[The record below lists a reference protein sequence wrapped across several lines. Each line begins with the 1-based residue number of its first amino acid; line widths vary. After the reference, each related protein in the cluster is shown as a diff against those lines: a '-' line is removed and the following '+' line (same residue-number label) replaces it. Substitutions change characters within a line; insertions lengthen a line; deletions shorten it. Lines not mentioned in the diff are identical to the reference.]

1 MSRLTLLL
9 VVLLVSFVL
18 LPDFAA
24 AAKKR
29 SKGGDASRYADCDSC
44 VAAGYGWSWE
54 EEECGT
60 YVNTDCSSPGHAG
73 QQEEHSSSTYDS
85 SISTDEDKDDDDD
98 FPSPPSHSRHSSHRS
113 ASDSD
118 DDEILADDEDEYGRA
133 TKTFS
138 WADTDA
144 TTHIWHMIHRGDYE
158 GLSRLLEQ
166 DEDVVRYRS
175 RDGRGALWWAYEFGH
190 DDMVDLLVAHGADQE
205 EKDAGGKRPLEMRQ
219 IHADL

>member
-1 MSRLTLLL
+1 MVLLVL
-9 VVLLVSFVL
+9 VVLVSE
-18 LPDFAA
+18 FAA

-29 SKGGDASRYADCDSC
+29 AKGGDASRYQDCNSC

-54 EEECGT
+54 EEECGV
-60 YVNTDCSSPGHAG
+60 YVNTDCSSPGHGG
-73 QQEEHSSSTYDS
+73 QQEEHSSSTYES
-85 SISTDEDKDDDDD
+85 SISTDEDKDNDDDD
-98 FPSPPSHSRHSSHRS
+98 FASPSSRASRPSSHR
-113 ASDSD
+113 AAAAAD
-118 DDEILADDEDEYGRA
+118 DDEEDEILADDEGEYGGG

-144 TTHIWHMIHRGDYE
+144 TTHIWHVVNRGDYE
-158 GLSRLLEQ
+158 SLSRLLEQ

-205 EKDAGGKRPLEMRQ
+205 AKDAGGKRPLEMRQ
-219 IHADL
+219 HHADL